1 MDMTSF
7 KIETC
12 KRARMTCR
20 LQKPSIG
27 MFNEKVEYTYGV
39 YENIS
44 RSKENCLVRIS
55 K

>member
-1 MDMTSF
+1 
-7 KIETC
+7 
-12 KRARMTCR
+12 
-20 LQKPSIG
+20 

-44 RSKENCLVRIS
+44 KSKSKGNCLVRIS

>member
-1 MDMTSF
+1 
-7 KIETC
+7 
-12 KRARMTCR
+12 
-20 LQKPSIG
+20 

-44 RSKENCLVRIS
+44 RSRGNCLVRIS